1 MLGSNLVILWLVF
14 FGIISILLCK
24 YLKLNTSLLCTI
36 FVWTFLMV
44 FIYIFEMMLLFYN
57 EYLEIKGKQYY
68 KDNNCYWLEN
78 NSIFD
83 VFSYKMYMDLY
94 ADYSLSD
101 KRYCENIYT
110 NEGNRFVLLG
120 EIIHGLFCIIMTTII
135 LYFYFFKF
143 NELYIYLSAIIFSAV
158 QFALI
163 IWYLASVFMEMKYI
177 KNDQFWPYPLLWN
190 VPWVIVPLYIIYY
203 SIIEI
208 CKKVKT

>member
-1 MLGSNLVILWLVF
+1 
-14 FGIISILLCK
+14 
-24 YLKLNTSLLCTI
+24 
-36 FVWTFLMV
+36 
-44 FIYIFEMMLLFYN
+44 
-57 EYLEIKGKQYY
+57 
-68 KDNNCYWLEN
+68 
-78 NSIFD
+78 
-83 VFSYKMYMDLY
+83 
-94 ADYSLSD
+94 
-101 KRYCENIYT
+101 
-110 NEGNRFVLLG
+110 
-120 EIIHGLFCIIMTTII
+120 MTTII

-143 NELYIYLSAIIFSAV
+143 DEVYIYLSAIVFSAV